1 MSRSGS
7 SMTERSRQQPP
18 GRYLSASV
26 IPAPLT
32 ESRRMSRRMVRSAAI
47 LSIAA
52 VVVHAAPLAA
62 QAPIPGLDAAA
73 IDTTVRPGDDF
84 YRYANGGW
92 ERRTEIPNDRS
103 TFGSFNIAAKLADAH
118 VKEIVHGA
126 ASAHD
131 AAGSELRK
139 ISDFYTSYLDTAA
152 INARGAAPIRPL
164 LDSIA
169 AIGDK
174 RVLARFI
181 GAHLRADVD
190 PINLGTLHTDNLFGF
205 WVTQDFNRPA
215 RYSAALL
222 QGGIEMPDR
231 SYYLDES
238 PKMAEIR
245 AAYRAHVARMLT
257 LAGIGWAEAKADSIV
272 ALETSIARTHWKL
285 EDSEDPAKGNNH
297 WAPADFATK
306 APGLDWPAFFAAA
319 GLTGQD
325 SILAWQP
332 SAITGISALVASE
345 PLATWKAL
353 LAYHAIE
360 NRAGVLPSAFDR
372 ESFAFFGKTLS
383 GAPEQA
389 SRDDR
394 AVDATSDALG
404 FAVGHQYAGHYF
416 PASAKA
422 RARTMVAG
430 IIAAFQQR
438 IDALDWMAPSTKAE
452 AKAKLRTLRV
462 SIGYPDRWPS
472 YATLRV
478 GPADA
483 YGNAE
488 RVERYRF
495 RQSLAK
501 LHQPVDKGEWVMTPQ
516 MVNAV
521 NLPAMNV
528 LNFPAAILQPPFFE
542 ATRADAMNYGGIGA
556 VIGHEV
562 SHSFDNLGAAFDS
575 KGRMRNWWT
584 AADFAHFQAS
594 TQALARQYDAYHPL
608 PDVAINGQ
616 QTLSE
621 DIADL
626 AGVTAAWDAWKASL
640 GGKPAPEVGGL
651 TGDEQFF
658 LAFGQIWRTKFR
670 EPALRRQL
678 LTNGHAPGPW
688 RALTVRNLDPWYA
701 TCDVKPGET
710 LYLAPGDRV
719 RIW

>member
-1 MSRSGS
+1 
-7 SMTERSRQQPP
+7 MTCRIIHR
-18 GRYLSASV
+18 
-26 IPAPLT
+26 
-32 ESRRMSRRMVRSAAI
+32 AAI
-47 LSIAA
+47 LIVAGALAS
-52 VVVHAAPLAA
+52 APLAA
-62 QAPIPGLDAAA
+62 QSSIPGLDAAG

-84 YRYANGGW
+84 YHYANGGW

-103 TFGSFNIAAKLADAH
+103 SFGSFNIAAKLADVH

-126 ASAHD
+126 ATAHA
-131 AAGSELRK
+131 AAGSELHK
-139 ISDFYTSYLDTAA
+139 IGDFYTAFLDTAA
-152 INARGAAPIRPL
+152 INARGATPIRPL

-174 RVLARFI
+174 RALARFI

-205 WVTQDFNRPA
+205 WVTQDFNRPS

-222 QGGIEMPDR
+222 QGGLEMPDR

-245 AAYRAHVARMLT
+245 TAYRAHVARMLT
-257 LAGIGWAEAKADSIV
+257 LGGIDGADAKADSIL
-272 ALETSIARTHWKL
+272 ALETSIARTHWKV
-285 EDSEDPAKGNNH
+285 EESEDPAKGNNH
-297 WAPADFATK
+297 WARADFASK

-319 GLTGQD
+319 KLTDQD

-332 SAITGISALVASE
+332 SAITGISALVGDRSLDA
-345 PLATWKAL
+345 WKAL
-353 LAYHAIE
+353 LAYHAIVD
-360 NRAGVLPSAFDR
+360 RAAVLPSTFDR
-372 ESFAFFGKTLS
+372 ESFAFFGQTLS

-389 SRDDR
+389 TRDNR

-404 FAVGHQYAGHYF
+404 FAVGHQYVRHYF

-422 RARTMVAG
+422 RAQVMVAG
-430 IIAAFQQR
+430 IIAAFQKR

-472 YATLRV
+472 YATLRLSR
-478 GPADA
+478 GDA

-488 RVERYRF
+488 RVDRYRF
-495 RQSLAK
+495 QQTRAK
-501 LHQPVDKGEWVMTPQ
+501 LHRRVDKGEWVMTPQ

-528 LNFPAAILQPPFFE
+528 LNFPAAILQPPFFD
-542 ATRADAMNYGGIGA
+542 ATRSDAMNYGGIGA

-584 AADFAHFQAS
+584 AADFAHFQAATGS
-594 TQALARQYDAYHPL
+594 LARQYDAYHPL
-608 PDVAINGQ
+608 ADASINGQ

-626 AGVTAAWDAWKASL
+626 AGVTAAYDAWKASL
-640 GGKPAPEVGGL
+640 GGKPAPVVGGL
-651 TGDEQFF
+651 TGDQQFF
-658 LAFGQIWRTKFR
+658 LSFGQIWRTKFR

-678 LTNGHAPGPW
+678 LTNAHAPGPW
-688 RALTVRNLDPWYA
+688 RALTVRNLDAWYP
-701 TCDVKPGET
+701 TFDVKAGET

>member
-1 MSRSGS
+1 MPSVDFSQGS
-7 SMTERSRQQPP
+7 L
-18 GRYLSASV
+18 LSQ
-26 IPAPLT
+26 T
-32 ESRRMSRRMVRSAAI
+32 HKCRMSCRIIHRAARLI
-47 LSIAA
+47 LAGTVA
-52 VVVHAAPLAA
+52 FAAPLAA
-62 QAPIPGLDAAA
+62 QSSIPGLDAAG

-84 YRYANGGW
+84 YHYANGGW

-103 TFGSFNIAAKLADAH
+103 SFGSFNIAAKLADVH

-126 ASAHD
+126 ATAHA

-139 ISDFYTSYLDTAA
+139 IGDFYTSYLDTAA
-152 INARGAAPIRPL
+152 INARGAGPIRPL

-169 AIGDK
+169 ALGDK
-174 RVLARFI
+174 RALARFI

-222 QGGIEMPDR
+222 QGGLEMPDR

-257 LAGIGWAEAKADSIV
+257 LGGIDSADAKADSLL
-272 ALETSIARTHWKL
+272 ALETSIARTHWKV
-285 EDSEDPAKGNNH
+285 EESEDPAKGNNH
-297 WAPADFATK
+297 WARADFASR

-319 GLTGQD
+319 RLTDQD

-332 SAITGISALVASE
+332 SAITGISALVGDRSLDA
-345 PLATWKAL
+345 WKAL

-360 NRAGVLPSAFDR
+360 DRAAVLPAAFDR
-372 ESFAFFGKTLS
+372 EAFSFFGQTLS

-389 SRDDR
+389 TRDDR

-404 FAVGHQYAGHYF
+404 FAVGQQYVRHYF

-422 RARTMVAG
+422 RAQAMVAG
-430 IIAAFQQR
+430 IIAAFQKR

-472 YATLRV
+472 YATLRISRS
-478 GPADA
+478 DA

-495 RQSLAK
+495 QQTRAK
-501 LHQPVDKGEWVMTPQ
+501 LHQRVDKGEWVMTPQ

-528 LNFPAAILQPPFFE
+528 LNFPAAILQPPFFD
-542 ATRADAMNYGGIGA
+542 ATRSDAMNYGGIGA

-584 AADFAHFQAS
+584 AADSAHFQAS

-608 PDVAINGQ
+608 ADASINGQ

-626 AGVTAAWDAWKASL
+626 AGVTAAYDAWKASL
-640 GGKPAPEVGGL
+640 GGKPAPVVGGL
-651 TGDEQFF
+651 SGDQQFF
-658 LAFGQIWRTKFR
+658 LSFGQIWRTKFR

-678 LTNGHAPGPW
+678 LTNAHAPGPW
-688 RALTVRNLDPWYA
+688 RALTVRNLDAWYP
-701 TCDVKPGET
+701 TFDVKAGET
-710 LYLAPGDRV
+710 LYLAPADRV

>member
-1 MSRSGS
+1 MIR
-7 SMTERSRQQPP
+7 R
-18 GRYLSASV
+18 LVCSALLAL
-26 IPAPLT
+26 AP
-32 ESRRMSRRMVRSAAI
+32 
-47 LSIAA
+47 
-52 VVVHAAPLAA
+52 AAPLAA
-62 QAPIPGLDAAA
+62 QHAIPGLDAAA
-73 IDTTVRPGDDF
+73 IDTTVKAGDDF

-103 TFGSFNIAAKLADAH
+103 SFGSFNIAAKLADAH
-118 VKEIVHGA
+118 VKQIVHGA
-126 ASAHD
+126 AASPG
-131 AAGSELRK
+131 AAGSDVRR
-139 ISDFYTSYLDTAA
+139 IADYYRSFLDTAA
-152 INARGAAPIRPL
+152 IAARGTASIQPL

-169 AIGDK
+169 AVGD
-174 RVLARFI
+174 RAALARFV

-190 PINLGTLHTDNLFGF
+190 PINLGTLHTDNPFGF
-205 WVTQDFNRPA
+205 WVTQDFNRPTH
-215 RYSAALL
+215 YSAALL
-222 QGGIEMPDR
+222 QGGLEMPDR
-231 SYYLDES
+231 SYYLDPS
-238 PKMAEIR
+238 PRMADVR
-245 AAYRAHVARMLT
+245 TAYRSHVAKMLT
-257 LAGIGWAEAKADSIV
+257 LAGVANAEEKADSIV
-272 ALETSIARTHWKL
+272 ALETKIAGTHWKV

-297 WAPADFATK
+297 WARADFAK
-306 APGLDWPAFFAAA
+306 NAPGFAWGAFFTAA
-319 GLTGQD
+319 GLADQD

-332 SAITGISALVASE
+332 SAITGIAGLLGSESLAS
-345 PLATWKAL
+345 WKAL

-360 NRAGVLPSAFDR
+360 DRASVLPAAFDR
-372 ESFAFFGKTLS
+372 ESFAFFGNTLS

-389 SRDDR
+389 ERDAR

-404 FAVGHQYAGHYF
+404 FAVGRQYVQRYF

-422 RARTMVAG
+422 NAQHMVAG
-430 IIAAFQQR
+430 IVAAFQQR

-472 YATLRV
+472 YAALRIA
-478 GPADA
+478 PRDA
-483 YGNAE
+483 YGNAD
-488 RVERYRF
+488 RVERFNFLKTR
-495 RQSLAK
+495 AK

-528 LNFPAAILQPPFFE
+528 LNFPAAILQPPFFD

-562 SHSFDNLGAAFDS
+562 SHSFDNLGANFDS
-575 KGRMRNWWT
+575 KGRLRNWWT
-584 AADFAHFQAS
+584 EADFAHFQAA

-608 PDVAINGQ
+608 ADASINGQ

-626 AGVTAAWDAWKASL
+626 AGVTAAYDAWKASL
-640 GGKPAPEVGGL
+640 RGNPAKSVGGL
-651 TGDEQFF
+651 SGDEQFF
-658 LAFGQIWRTKFR
+658 LSFAQIWRTKFR

-678 LTNGHAPGPW
+678 LTNAHAPGPW
-688 RALTVRNLDPWYA
+688 RALTVRNLDAWYPVFGVA
-701 TCDVKPGET
+701 AGDT

>member
-1 MSRSGS
+1 
-7 SMTERSRQQPP
+7 
-18 GRYLSASV
+18 
-26 IPAPLT
+26 
-32 ESRRMSRRMVRSAAI
+32 MSRRIVRSAAI
-47 LSIAA
+47 LTFAA
-52 VVVHAAPLAA
+52 VFVHAAPLAA
-62 QAPIPGLDAAA
+62 QRVIPGLDAAG
-73 IDTTVRPGDDF
+73 IDTTVSPGDDF

-103 TFGSFNIAAKLADAH
+103 SFGSFSIAARLADAH
-118 VKEIVHGA
+118 VKEIIHGA
-126 ASAHD
+126 AAAH
-131 AAGSELRK
+131 AAPGSELRK
-139 ISDFYTSYLDTAA
+139 IGDLYTAYLDTAA
-152 INARGAAPIRPL
+152 INARGDAAIRPL

-169 AIGDK
+169 SIGDK
-174 RVLARFI
+174 RDLARFI

-205 WVTQDFNRPA
+205 WVSQDFNRPT

-222 QGGIEMPDR
+222 QGGLEMPDR

-238 PKMAEIR
+238 PKMAEVR
-245 AAYRAHVARMLT
+245 NSYRAHVARMLT
-257 LAGIGWAEAKADSIV
+257 LAGTSGAEAKADSIV
-272 ALETSIARTHWKL
+272 ALETSIARTHWKV
-285 EDSEDPAKGNNH
+285 EDSQDPAKGNNH
-297 WAPADFATK
+297 WARADFASK

-319 GLTGQD
+319 GLTDQD

-332 SAITGISALVASE
+332 DAITGISALVASE
-345 PLATWKAL
+345 PLATWKSL

-372 ESFAFFGKTLS
+372 EAFDFFGKTLS

-389 SRDDR
+389 TRDSR
-394 AVDATSDALG
+394 AIDATSDALG
-404 FAVGHQYAGHYF
+404 FAVGHQYVRHYF

-422 RARTMVAG
+422 RAQVMVAG
-430 IIAAFQQR
+430 IIAAFQKR
-438 IDALDWMAPSTKAE
+438 VDALDWMAPSTKAE

-472 YATLRV
+472 YAALRIER
-478 GPADA
+478 GDA

-488 RVERYRF
+488 RVDRYRF
-495 RQSLAK
+495 QQSRAK

-528 LNFPAAILQPPFFE
+528 LNFPAAILQPPFFD
-542 ATRADAMNYGGIGA
+542 ATRSDAMNYGGIGA

-562 SHSFDNLGAAFDS
+562 SHSFDNLGANFDS
-575 KGRMRNWWT
+575 KGRLRNWWT
-584 AADFAHFQAS
+584 TEDFAHFQAA
-594 TQALARQYDAYHPL
+594 TQSLARQYDAYHPL
-608 PDVAINGQ
+608 QDMSINGQ

-626 AGVTAAWDAWKASL
+626 AGVTAAYDAWKASL
-640 GGKPAPEVGGL
+640 GGKPAPLVGGL
-651 TGDEQFF
+651 AGDQQFF
-658 LAFGQIWRTKFR
+658 LSFGQIWRTKFR

-688 RALTVRNLDPWYA
+688 RALTVRNLDAWYGPFG
-701 TCDVKPGET
+701 VKTGET
-710 LYLAPGDRV
+710 LYLAPADRV